1 MKILHKYILA
11 EIIKAF
17 GVILS
22 GIVVFIMV
30 SNLIDELPVLLT
42 HKPSL
47 LLLMYYYILRVP
59 FLASQA
65 IPFAMLLSILFVFSQ
80 LSRNNELT
88 AMKSAGIDF
97 RNIAMPVLALAFLVS
112 AAAMVTN
119 ETLVSKSYENAAYI
133 KDVRIEKKNISSMQ
147 VSRDLAKLASDGKV
161 FYIKYFDGLVGQMK
175 GICILEIDKEFNI
188 TYRLDA
194 KEGVWQGGTWTLKNG
209 VERRFKDGA
218 ETDTNIFKSKEL
230 HVSDAPED
238 FIVKKQS
245 FDDTLAINIFRLKK
259 IINTLKSSGFKYNE
273 ELVNFHLK
281 IAYPFATF
289 ILSLLGISI
298 PFMFSTQRSFV
309 NAAIGFIVTIIVSF
323 FYMGFVTIGLSMGKA
338 SILSPVLSAWISNI
352 VFAGLGVL
360 ALLRVKR

>member
-1 MKILHKYILA
+1 MKTLHKYILS
-11 EIIKAF
+11 EILKSFA
-17 GVILS
+17 VIVS
-22 GIVVFIMV
+22 GIIVFIMV
-30 SNLIDELPVLLT
+30 SNLIDELPVLLA
-42 HKPSL
+42 HKPSVFIL
-47 LLLMYYYILRVP
+47 LNYYVLRVP

-80 LSRNNELT
+80 LGRNNELT

-97 RNIAMPVLALAFLVS
+97 RNIAYPVVILSLLVS
-112 AAAMVTN
+112 MAAVVTN
-119 ETLVSKSYENAAYI
+119 ETLVSKSYEKAAYI
-133 KDVRIEKKNISSMQ
+133 KDVLIEKKSTSSMQ
-147 VSRDLAKLASDGKV
+147 VSRDLAKLSSDGKV

-175 GICILEIDKEFNI
+175 GVCILEIDKQFNI

-194 KEGVWQGGTWTLKNG
+194 KEGVWQGGIWNLKDG
-209 VERRFKDGA
+209 VERRFEGGA
-218 ETDTNIFKSKEL
+218 ETDINIFKSKEL

-238 FIVKKQS
+238 FVVKKQN
-245 FDDTLAINIFRLKK
+245 FDDTLAINIFRLRK
-259 IINTLKSSGFKYNE
+259 IINTLKSSGFKYTE
-273 ELVNFHLK
+273 EEVNFHLK

-309 NAAIGFIVTIIVSF
+309 NAAIGFVVTIIVSF

-352 VFAGLGVL
+352 FFAGVGVL
-360 ALLRVKR
+360 ALLKVKR